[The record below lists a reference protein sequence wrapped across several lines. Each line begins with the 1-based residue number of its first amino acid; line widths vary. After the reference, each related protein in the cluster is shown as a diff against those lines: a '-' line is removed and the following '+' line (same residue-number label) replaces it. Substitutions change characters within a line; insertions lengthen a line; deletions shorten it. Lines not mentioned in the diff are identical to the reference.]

1 MREYGFS
8 VMTSSV
14 NQANISGSKLKEYPV
29 ILPSLPEQRAIVAKL
44 DTLSAETRKIEAIY
58 QQKLADLD
66 ELKKSVLHKAS
77 NGEL

>member
-1 MREYGFS
+1 
-8 VMTSSV
+8 MTSSV